1 MQKMRFSSKQKA
13 IAITEPEDGVCDVI
27 VLTNEEKVVEKTEQ
41 PDTGEETEVTYFQY
55 GGNIFRTFEPITES
69 DIKANLD
76 YYLNVKS
83 QEKPTEAMQE
93 YAQATIDNY
102 TASLIE
108 SGVI

>member
-1 MQKMRFSSKQKA
+1 M
-13 IAITEPEDGVCDVI
+13 

-41 PDTGEETEVTYFQY
+41 PETGEEAEVTYFQY
-55 GGNIFRTFEPITES
+55 DGNIFRTFESITEAE
-69 DIKANLD
+69 IKANLE

-83 QEKPTEAMQE
+83 EEKPTDAMQK
-93 YAQATIDNY
+93 YAQASIDNY